1 MVDSSAS
8 RGMPEKIAEAVR
20 QSIFTGELQPGDPIA
35 ELHWARRHGVS
46 QATVRD
52 AFARL
57 EHSGLVRRVRNKG
70 TFVTNLS
77 PQDVSE
83 YLRLRV
89 ILERVA
95 VADAARLAAPEKLK
109 NAERRLQAIGA
120 AVQANDY
127 FQASQADLAFH
138 RALWEISGDRTLYRM
153 LDQITVPL
161 FAFTS
166 MRRSRSHEDLT
177 RVMRSH
183 APILAAIKKNDAQA
197 AQEAIRAHV
206 ELSYLEFLNGPQA
219 AVVGK

>member
-1 MVDSSAS
+1 MRA
-8 RGMPEKIAEAVR
+8 MPDEIADAVR
-20 QSIFTGELQPGDPIA
+20 QAIFAGELRPGDPIA

-89 ILERVA
+89 ILESVA
-95 VADAARLAAPEKLK
+95 VADAARLAAPGKLK
-109 NAERRLQAIGA
+109 NAERRLKAIGA

-127 FQASQADLAFH
+127 FAAAQADLAFH
-138 RALWEISGDRTLYRM
+138 RALWDISGDRMLYRM

-166 MRRSRSHEDLT
+166 MRRSRSHEDLK
-177 RVMRSH
+177 RVVRSH
-183 APILAAIKKNDAQA
+183 APILTAIKKNDAKS

-206 ELSYLEFLNGPQA
+206 ELSYLEFLNGSQA
-219 AVVGK
+219 VAVGQ